1 MNWGS
6 KWATAQNCFTGAC
19 GNGRIDRRSRS
30 LGTGGHL
37 AMLVNTTLISIVSHT
52 SQYSF
57 QSFKRLDTSAF
68 SLSQS
73 LVLFFLFFFSQFFLL
88 PLYFFV
94 FFFSDVL
101 NWDEDSHDVMTDVLC
116 CNVAWSGGV
125 ICWLLSLMC
134 FVLVLLYLMNLLLW
148 FL

>member
-1 MNWGS
+1 MS
-6 KWATAQNCFTGAC
+6 EKFQEVV
-19 GNGRIDRRSRS
+19 
-30 LGTGGHL
+30 GGHL

-88 PLYFFV
+88 PLYPFV
-94 FFFSDVL
+94 FFFFFNVL
-101 NWDEDSHDVMTDVLC
+101 NWDEDNYSGSKKKKLLEKLLFSSDMIKSEEVIIKAIQWEVKKGSKAKDGSAILYWTELC
-116 CNVAWSGGV
+116 DILGT
-125 ICWLLSLMC
+125 
-134 FVLVLLYLMNLLLW
+134 
-148 FL
+148 